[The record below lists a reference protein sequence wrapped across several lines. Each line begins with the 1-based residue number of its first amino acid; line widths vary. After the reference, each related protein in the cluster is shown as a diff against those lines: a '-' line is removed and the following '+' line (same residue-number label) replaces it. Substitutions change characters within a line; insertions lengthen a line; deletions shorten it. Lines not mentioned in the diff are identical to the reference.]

1 MGESIMNNFK
11 FEDFNVRHFSAFEQ
25 LAYRAVF
32 ERGFVDVDF
41 DKPHWNTH
49 LKNLVS
55 VNSNIVRLLF
65 AGNELIGF
73 YILQLHN
80 LPWNHR
86 TQALFQLMHLAPAHR
101 NSATYNSM
109 FRDADA
115 LCQYNNVEK
124 IQTTDT
130 AIQMDEGQKLS
141 LLHNHN
147 YHHIDGVWEA
157 KKDV

>member
-1 MGESIMNNFK
+1 MEDYRFENWSIKHFTK
-11 FEDFNVRHFSAFEQ
+11 FEEI
-25 LAYRAVF
+25 AYKAIF
-32 ERGFVDVDF
+32 ERGMVDVDF
-41 DKPHWNTH
+41 DKQHWNIH

-55 VNSNIVRLLF
+55 LSSNIVRLLYK
-65 AGNELIGF
+65 GDDLVGF

-124 IQTTDT
+124 IQTSNSR
-130 AIQMDEGQKLS
+130 E
-141 LLHNHN
+141 NN
-147 YHHIDGVWEA
+147 
-157 KKDV
+157 KKCN